1 MVSMDYKTL
10 DEAYNAGR
18 RIGIEQGVAYM
29 MDYTGGHVMVSQE
42 WVDSTIEALL
52 NKAGFR
58 LYCNS
63 LGMIATPLVDNK
75 DDKE

>member
-1 MVSMDYKTL
+1 MDYKTL

-18 RIGIEQGVAYM
+18 RIGIEQGIAYM
-29 MDYTGGHVMVSQE
+29 IDYTGGLVMVSQE

-63 LGMIATPLVDNK
+63 LGMVATPLVDSRVS
-75 DDKE
+75 KE

>member
-1 MVSMDYKTL
+1 MDYKTL

-18 RIGIEQGVAYM
+18 RIGIEQGIAYM
-29 MDYTGGHVMVSQE
+29 IDYTGGLVMVSQE

-63 LGMIATPLVDNK
+63 LGLSATLPVDSRVS
-75 DDKE
+75 KE

>member
-1 MVSMDYKTL
+1 M
-10 DEAYNAGR
+10 
-18 RIGIEQGVAYM
+18 I
-29 MDYTGGHVMVSQE
+29 DYTGGLVMVSQE

>member
-1 MVSMDYKTL
+1 MDYKTL

-18 RIGIEQGVAYM
+18 RIGIEQGIAYM
-29 MDYTGGHVMVSQE
+29 IDYTGGLVMVSQE

-63 LGMIATPLVDNK
+63 LGLSATPPVDSRVS
-75 DDKE
+75 KE